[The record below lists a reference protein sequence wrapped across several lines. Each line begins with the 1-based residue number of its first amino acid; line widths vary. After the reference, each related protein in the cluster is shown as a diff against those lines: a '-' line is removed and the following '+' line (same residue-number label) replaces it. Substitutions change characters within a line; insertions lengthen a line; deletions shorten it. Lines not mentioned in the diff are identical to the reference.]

1 MAADESVLGGRRLE
15 LVMRREVERSIE
27 ALRHLPVGDLAA
39 REHVRVV
46 RDVVA
51 SAGDE
56 ELLAV
61 LRLLDRLD
69 VDAPHVDAALE
80 MVRTASEPTARRRA
94 LAELRSALEPARD
107 RVLSHL
113 AGPPGEL
120 RLVVDL
126 RATLL
131 RFTPNG
137 ESGEFAALDDDMR
150 LFLASRFDVGMLELR
165 RLTWQ
170 DSAALLERLARSEA
184 VHAVRGWF
192 DLKDRLDEDRRVYAF
207 FHPALPETPLAFT
220 EVALTEETPGAIR
233 AILNRD
239 AVPVDPAQAR
249 CATFYSITSAER
261 GLAGIPLGNALI
273 KRCVEQ
279 LRADLP
285 RLRTFATLSP
295 MPGFAGWLRSRGEAL
310 PAAVRRALATPGWQ
324 RDAALAAELREPL
337 MRLGA
342 RYLLAAKRAD
352 GAPRDPVERFHLGN
366 GASAD
371 RLNWL
376 GDPSA
381 NGLERACGLM
391 VNYRY
396 ALDRVATN
404 QVAYAAEYRIAASAA
419 VRALAA
425 AAEEDEAAALDTPQ
439 PPLGRFIAALR
450 TLPGRFRRRRSLDAT
465 GSSMVRSPQ

>member
-94 LAELRSALEPARD
+94 LAEMRSALEPARD

-137 ESGEFAALDDDMR
+137 ESG
-150 LFLASRFDVGMLELR
+150 
-165 RLTWQ
+165 
-170 DSAALLERLARSEA
+170 
-184 VHAVRGWF
+184 
-192 DLKDRLDEDRRVYAF
+192 
-207 FHPALPETPLAFT
+207 
-220 EVALTEETPGAIR
+220 
-233 AILNRD
+233 
-239 AVPVDPAQAR
+239 
-249 CATFYSITSAER
+249 
-261 GLAGIPLGNALI
+261 
-273 KRCVEQ
+273 
-279 LRADLP
+279 
-285 RLRTFATLSP
+285 
-295 MPGFAGWLRSRGEAL
+295 
-310 PAAVRRALATPGWQ
+310 
-324 RDAALAAELREPL
+324 
-337 MRLGA
+337 
-342 RYLLAAKRAD
+342 
-352 GAPRDPVERFHLGN
+352 
-366 GASAD
+366 
-371 RLNWL
+371 
-376 GDPSA
+376 
-381 NGLERACGLM
+381 
-391 VNYRY
+391 
-396 ALDRVATN
+396 
-404 QVAYAAEYRIAASAA
+404 
-419 VRALAA
+419 
-425 AAEEDEAAALDTPQ
+425 
-439 PPLGRFIAALR
+439 
-450 TLPGRFRRRRSLDAT
+450 
-465 GSSMVRSPQ
+465 